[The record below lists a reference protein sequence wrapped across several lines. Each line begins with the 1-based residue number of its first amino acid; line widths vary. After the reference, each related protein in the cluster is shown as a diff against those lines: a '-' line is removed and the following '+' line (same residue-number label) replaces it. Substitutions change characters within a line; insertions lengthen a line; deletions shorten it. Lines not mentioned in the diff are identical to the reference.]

1 MTESRRSGEVEFRVR
16 YSETDQM
23 QVVYHANYL
32 AWCEIGRTEFIR
44 DLWGSYAQLERMG
57 VALAV
62 VEATVRYHAPARYD
76 DVIRV
81 RTTVR
86 EVRSRSVAFD
96 YVIEHAESGK
106 RLASASTTLVG
117 FTSSG
122 TVAPLPPEVRE
133 ALERNVVR

>member
-1 MTESRRSGEVEFRVR
+1 MPEPQATGVVEFRVR

-32 AWCEIGRTEFIR
+32 AWCEMGRTEFIR
-44 DLWGSYAQLERMG
+44 ELWGSYAEMERMG

-76 DVIRV
+76 DMIRV

-86 EVRSRSVAFD
+86 EVKSRSVAFD
-96 YVIEHAESGK
+96 YVVENAVTGQ
-106 RLASASTTLVG
+106 RLATAATTLVG
-117 FTSSG
+117 FTPAG
-122 TVAPLPPEVRE
+122 AVAALPPEVRD
-133 ALERNVVR
+133 ALHRHATQ